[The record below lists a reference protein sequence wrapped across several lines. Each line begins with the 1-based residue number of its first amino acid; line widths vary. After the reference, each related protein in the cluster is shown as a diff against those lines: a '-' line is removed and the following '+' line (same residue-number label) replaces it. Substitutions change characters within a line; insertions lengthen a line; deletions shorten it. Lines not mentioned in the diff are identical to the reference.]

1 MEKNCELIIIISG
14 TLHGS
19 SAFETHRVRTSM
31 WHFAVLTRT
40 DGKTG
45 AVLLIVYE
53 WLWMLEKNVVKVGLY
68 G

>member
-1 MEKNCELIIIISG
+1 MEAVRLNLR
-14 TLHGS
+14 LY
-19 SAFETHRVRTSM
+19 RVCTPKRTSM

-53 WLWMLEKNVVKVGLY
+53 WLWMLEKKCH
-68 G
+68 